1 MIDNYQEFLT
11 DSERSHELSFSTVLD
26 EIIISELNEDPNI
39 NLDNWTS
46 VPKMKIDLFSYLE
59 IMDKLGEILFYKY
72 SFNILVFLLIQIIQR
87 NSRNILDFDNKFDTI
102 LIKSN
107 IFIYNS
113 WSFYLLV
120 YTIGVIYSIFLFNK
134 EKYLCKFLFFQNDIF
149 NHNQF
154 SGIYNTWCSIIG
166 VVSRFHEIVDI
177 IFFSYLSS
185 QYLKLS
191 QSVLFFLVRL
201 SFLVIQVRSFL
212 AAGNITSSFNWI
224 TNNTQNPGQTSSFGS
239 QNLHSSSSSSSSS
252 YYSTIKAE
260 LYQNQDNFGCQEVNQ
275 QISPLSSSSFHS
287 TKSQEQDI
295 GRDQSMDIHS
305 KKRSKKKDDC
315 HLSSQVLSDLP
326 SSSSSSSSS
335 LSVSLT
341 SFLSALPSV
350 HQDNFL
356 FCKFSQTF
364 FTQGLISYFHFNASD
379 SFRVAL
385 TKYTSQLKQNQT
397 KIKPFKILQLADLAF
412 YLDLFSLENILY
424 SLYILNKHKETHE
437 FNISTY
443 FLWKVLSNDLI
454 INIYKLF
461 FLIFVSRLSKIYIIL
476 TLTIS
481 SLSISS
487 LFLYLHVN
495 KQVINDVIR

>member
-1 MIDNYQEFLT
+1 MIDNYQESLIR
-11 DSERSHELSFSTVLD
+11 SERSHELSFSAVLD
-26 EIIISELNEDPNI
+26 EIIISELNEDPSV

-46 VPKMKIDLFSYLE
+46 VPKIKIDLFSYLE
-59 IMDKLGEILFYKY
+59 IMEKLGEILFYKY
-72 SFNILVFLLIQIIQR
+72 SFNILVFLLVQTIQR
-87 NSRNILDFDNKFDTI
+87 NSRNILDFDNKFDTT

-113 WSFYLLV
+113 WNFYLLV
-120 YTIGVIYSIFLFNK
+120 YTIGVIYSIFIYNK
-134 EKYLCKFLFFQNDIF
+134 ENYLCRFLFLQNDIF
-149 NHNQF
+149 NNNQF

-166 VVSRFHEIVDI
+166 IVSRFHEIIDV

-185 QYLKLS
+185 QYLKFS

-201 SFLVIQVRSFL
+201 SFLAIQVRSFL
-212 AAGNITSSFNWI
+212 AAGNITSSFNWK
-224 TNNTQNPGQTSSFGS
+224 TNNTQNPQP
-239 QNLHSSSSSSSSS
+239 SSSSSSSSC
-252 YYSTIKAE
+252 YSTIKAE
-260 LYQNQDNFGCQEVNQ
+260 FSQNQDNFGCQEVSQ
-275 QISPLSSSSFHS
+275 QISQTSPLSSSSFHS

-295 GRDQSMDIHS
+295 GRDKSMDIHN
-305 KKRSKKKDDC
+305 KKRSNRKD
-315 HLSSQVLSDLP
+315 HRYLPSKVPSDLP
-326 SSSSSSSSS
+326 SSSSPSSSS
-335 LSVSLT
+335 LSVSLP

-356 FCKFSQTF
+356 FCKFSHTF
-364 FTQGLISYFHFNASD
+364 FSHGLISHFHLNTSD
-379 SFRVAL
+379 SVRAAL
-385 TKYTSQLKQNQT
+385 TKFSPQLKQNQT
-397 KIKPFKILQLADLAF
+397 KVKPFKILQLADLAF
-412 YLDLFSLENILY
+412 YLGLFSLENILY
-424 SLYILNKHKETHE
+424 SFYILNKHKETHE

-454 INIYKLF
+454 INTYKLF
-461 FLIFVSRLSKIYIIL
+461 FLIFVSRLSKIYLIL

>member
-59 IMDKLGEILFYKY
+59 IMDKL
-72 SFNILVFLLIQIIQR
+72 
-87 NSRNILDFDNKFDTI
+87 
-102 LIKSN
+102 
-107 IFIYNS
+107 
-113 WSFYLLV
+113 V
-120 YTIGVIYSIFLFNK
+120 YTIGVIYSIFLYNK

-166 VVSRFHEIVDI
+166 IISRFHEIVDI

-224 TNNTQNPGQTSSFGS
+224 TNNTQSHGQTSSFGS

-252 YYSTIKAE
+252 YYSTIKTE
-260 LYQNQDNFGCQEVNQ
+260 LSQNQDNFRYQEVNQ

-295 GRDQSMDIHS
+295 GRDQSMDVHS
-305 KKRSKKKDDC
+305 KKRSIKKDYC
-315 HLSSQVLSDLP
+315 HLSSQVPSDLP

-335 LSVSLT
+335 LPVSLT

-350 HQDNFL
+350 QDNFL

-379 SFRVAL
+379 SFRAAL
-385 TKYTSQLKQNQT
+385 TKYNSQLKQNQT
-397 KIKPFKILQLADLAF
+397 KVKPFKILQLADLAF

-443 FLWKVLSNDLI
+443 FLWRVLSNDLI

-487 LFLYLHVN
+487 LFFYLHVN